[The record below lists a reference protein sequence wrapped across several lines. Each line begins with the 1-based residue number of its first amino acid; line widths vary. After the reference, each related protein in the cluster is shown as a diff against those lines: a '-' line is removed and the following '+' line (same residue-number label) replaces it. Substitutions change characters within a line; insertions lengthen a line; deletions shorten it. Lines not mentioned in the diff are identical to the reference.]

1 MIKMWV
7 DCLIASIKTWDSVKA
22 TRRDEVKAEL
32 ERRVAAGELRQDEFD
47 RILGIE
53 SEQEG
58 A

>member
-7 DCLIASIKTWDSVKA
+7 DCLIAGIKTWESVKA
-22 TRRDEVKAEL
+22 SRREEVKAEL
-32 ERRVAAGELRQDEFD
+32 ERRVAAGALRQDEFN

-53 SEQEG
+53 TEHEG

>member
-7 DCLIASIKTWDSVKA
+7 DCLIAGIKTWDSVKA
-22 TRRDEVKAEL
+22 SRRDEVKAEL

-53 SEQEG
+53 TEREG

>member
-7 DCLIASIKTWDSVKA
+7 DCLIAGIKTWESVKA
-22 TRRDEVKAEL
+22 SRRDEVKAEL
-32 ERRVAAGELRQDEFD
+32 ERRVAAGELRQDEFN

-53 SEQEG
+53 TEREG

>member
-7 DCLIASIKTWDSVKA
+7 DCLIAGIKTWDSVKA
-22 TRRDEVKAEL
+22 SRRDEVKAEL
-32 ERRVAAGELRQDEFD
+32 ERRVAAGELRQDEFN